1 MLVSNYP
8 FNGEA
13 PKRTVVLRG
22 TYNVLSKYK
31 GKPRPIN
38 AGERP
43 GEPAEVPVLTVK
55 PCQTDAERG
64 EGDSTNS
71 RMYRLCGSKK

>member
-1 MLVSNYP
+1 MSSTNNYP
-8 FNGEA
+8 FNQERPVRRLIIAG
-13 PKRTVVLRG
+13 
-22 TYNVLSKYK
+22 KY
-31 GKPRPIN
+31 GHPSRQIN

-55 PCQTDAERG
+55 PCQTDQERG

-71 RMYRLCGSKK
+71 RMHRLCGSKK